1 MKAVHEMDYNPW
13 SEGLVKVLCEKTQ
26 NDNPLFFR
34 VLASYYFGLVAAMM
48 RVQIVTHDR
57 GTIPVNIYA
66 LNLST
71 SGSGKGFSTNIIE
84 NSVIHG
90 FKERFLSEVFPGMA
104 LQNLPVL
111 ANTRAIKKGVD
122 PDEEL
127 ARIEKEFAAYG
138 PMLSSFDSA
147 TPAAVKQMRNQLLMA
162 GAGSI
167 NLQIDEIGS
176 NLVSSVDVLNM
187 FLELYDMGYIKQ
199 KLLKNTSE
207 NQRSEEIHGKTPT
220 NMLLFGTPAK
230 LLNGGKTEEELYS
243 MLETG
248 YARRCLFGYSKASDR
263 NMSLTPQEVYDRMTN
278 KTSDKFIDDLSLRL
292 ELLADMSLVGTQLK
306 MTKDTSLLVI
316 EYRLQ
321 CEKLAQTLPEHEEI
335 KQAEIAHRYFKA
347 LKLAGAYAFLD
358 RSLYVTDDHFYQAVK
373 LVEDSGAAFNQLLTR
388 DRNYVKLA
396 KYIASCRKEASQ
408 VDLVEDL
415 PFYKG
420 AASQKQEM
428 LQLAIA
434 WGYQNNIIIKKIFSN
449 GVEFLKGETL
459 KPTNLDEMI
468 LAYSDDLA
476 TGYDPVI
483 APWDKL
489 SKLITAPNLH
499 WINHHVTGGHRKE
512 DAIIPG
518 FNMLVLD
525 IDGGVQLDMVKEVLK
540 DYVTLIHTTK
550 RHTETEHRFR
560 VLLPINFTLR
570 MDSTEFKELMAN
582 VHQWLPFA
590 SDDQTWQRSRK
601 WLTNEHAQVW
611 YNDGQ
616 LFDILPFI
624 PKTSRNEER
633 RILLETQQDMDNL
646 ERWVINNIGDGNRNN
661 MLHRYGRILL
671 DAGMGL
677 LDVTTKVRSLNDRLP
692 NKLSD
697 TELTGTVLT
706 TIAKHSTSP

>member
-1 MKAVHEMDYNPW
+1 
-13 SEGLVKVLCEKTQ
+13 
-26 NDNPLFFR
+26 
-34 VLASYYFGLVAAMM
+34 
-48 RVQIVTHDR
+48 
-57 GTIPVNIYA
+57 
-66 LNLST
+66 
-71 SGSGKGFSTNIIE
+71 
-84 NSVIHG
+84 
-90 FKERFLSEVFPGMA
+90 
-104 LQNLPVL
+104 
-111 ANTRAIKKGVD
+111 
-122 PDEEL
+122 
-127 ARIEKEFAAYG
+127 
-138 PMLSSFDSA
+138 
-147 TPAAVKQMRNQLLMA
+147 
-162 GAGSI
+162 
-167 NLQIDEIGS
+167 
-176 NLVSSVDVLNM
+176 
-187 FLELYDMGYIKQ
+187 
-199 KLLKNTSE
+199 
-207 NQRSEEIHGKTPT
+207 
-220 NMLLFGTPAK
+220 
-230 LLNGGKTEEELYS
+230 
-243 MLETG
+243 
-248 YARRCLFGYSKASDR
+248 
-263 NMSLTPQEVYDRMTN
+263 
-278 KTSDKFIDDLSLRL
+278 L

-335 KQAEIAHRYFKA
+335 KQAEISHRYFKA

-358 RSLYVTDDHFYQAVK
+358 RSMYVTDEHFYQAVK
-373 LVEDSGAAFNQLLTR
+373 LVEDSGTAFNQLLTR

-483 APWDKL
+483 APWHKL
-489 SKLITAPNLH
+489 AKLITAPNLH

-560 VLLPINFTLR
+560 VLLPLNFTLR
-570 MDSTEFKELMAN
+570 MDSAEFKELMAN

-601 WLTNEHAQVW
+601 WLTNENAQVW

-633 RILLETQQDMDNL
+633 RILLETQQDLDNL